1 MRQQRNGPIEC
12 RHACRHHA
20 IGRESAWALVTQL
33 RHDTRVVSV
42 EWFEK
47 GETKGK
53 EVDLAALMRN
63 NQTLFQQSLLPS
75 NIAAPP
81 PPSVAAPAI
90 EKTNAVNTPPPAVS
104 KLNDTFSGMN
114 SVEINQKA
122 EELWLWAPDRRTI
135 IHRFWRVSHLGKA
148 LWHISHTTCSTSS
161 SGQRPRKHSVE
172 NKKEA
177 EQPAMTPATEELI
190 APIPKSQVVS
200 KIEEME
206 KSREQRRFNRLTE
219 AKKQR
224 EIQKNIDPG
233 NPNWQFLSMIRDYQ
247 SQVDYKPLKMAD
259 AVVENRICVCV
270 RKRPINKKEIA
281 KKEIEVIT
289 IPNKDHMV
297 VHQPQTKVDLT
308 KYLDNQVFR
317 YDYTFD
323 ENTTNEMVYKFTAQP
338 LVRTIFQ
345 RGFATC
351 FAYGQT
357 GSGKTHTM
365 GGVFEGG
372 KGAQQ
377 DCTNGIYALTA
388 TDVFKMLNSA
398 DNRNEGLSASC
409 SFFEIYGAK
418 VNIFLWNT
426 TNLPLGY
433 RQTSSAATTGQKW

>member
-1 MRQQRNGPIEC
+1 MDRLSVGMHVDIMRSD
-12 RHACRHHA
+12 
-20 IGRESAWALVTQL
+20 GRVHGALVTQL

-90 EKTNAVNTPPPAVS
+90 EKTNAVNTR
-104 KLNDTFSGMN
+104 MN
-114 SVEINQKA
+114 SVENKP
-122 EELWLWAPDRRTI
+122 ESRRTMVEK
-135 IHRFWRVSHLGKA
+135 HCG
-148 LWHISHTTCSTSS
+148 TSRIPPV
-161 SGQRPRKHSVE
+161 RPRVLANVPENTVVE

-206 KSREQRRFNRLTE
+206 KSREQRRVQQTE

-247 SQVDYKPLKMAD
+247 SQVDYKPLRMAD
-259 AVVENRICVCV
+259 AVVEKGFVW
-270 RKRPINKKEIA
+270 
-281 KKEIEVIT
+281 
-289 IPNKDHMV
+289 
-297 VHQPQTKVDLT
+297 
-308 KYLDNQVFR
+308 
-317 YDYTFD
+317 
-323 ENTTNEMVYKFTAQP
+323 FTAQP

-357 GSGKTHTM
+357 GSGKHTQW
-365 GGVFEGG
+365 VEYLREAR
-372 KGAQQ
+372 AQQ

-398 DNRNEGLSASC
+398 DNRNERQFLSLQDTGARRQVIGCWSVGFIHCMRASDC
-409 SFFEIYGAK
+409 VKAGDSSVSSSPLPCYTTFATFEECPMK
-418 VNIFLWNT
+418 T
-426 TNLPLGY
+426 T
-433 RQTSSAATTGQKW
+433 RDE